1 MQDAEASFTEAMS
14 RYDGAK
20 ITSSG
25 LGYVITEEGSGAKAT
40 PGQTVSVHYAGYLTN
55 GTKFDASY
63 DRGQPIDFPLG
74 AGRVI
79 PGWDEGIA
87 LLSPGGKATLIIPH
101 TLAYGPN
108 GAGGVIPPY
117 ATLIFDV
124 ELVAVK

>member
-1 MQDAEASFTEAMS
+1 M
-14 RYDGAK
+14 
-20 ITSSG
+20 
-25 LGYVITEEGSGAKAT
+25 
-40 PGQTVSVHYAGYLTN
+40 TN
-55 GTKFDASY
+55 GNKFDASY
-63 DRGQPIDFPLG
+63 DRGQPIEFPLG

-124 ELVAVK
+124 ELVSVK